1 MTGVRFG
8 LGSATRLLAVGLA
21 ALPVSSAAAPA
32 MRMVGQPLIVNSS
45 ERPAPPT
52 RRPIPPLS
60 PAQNELLERART
72 LRRSGQPEAARRVL
86 ATLLGTA
93 PHHPLALLELAGVHG
108 DRRAWRA
115 VETLA
120 RAERAA
126 THDSLLLAPELMVA
140 LERLSRP
147 REAAE
152 VALEA
157 WVADETLG
165 EWASTALL
173 RLATADPRGVRE
185 LVRRTAER
193 VSRPSLVRAAARL
206 EWRGNDLPAALEM
219 LARAD
224 RAARGAPLRWGFADE
239 LLAMATARDSSG
251 GIEVLF
257 HLASDDS
264 LDAAQRLFAARRAWQ
279 LQSGAG
285 NAHPGALRLMHALRG
300 VPVELWGD
308 DFLLSVARDL
318 RQAGLTAESRTLMA
332 GLGSRGS
339 SDPQLRLE
347 RVLSELRDGVSDR
360 VLTELEALAPQSEE
374 AAFRHAEALFFA
386 GRCDSA
392 LARFEGLARD
402 PEGPYTGAA
411 LERIFLLE
419 DAEPRAALPLFGRL
433 AYQQWR
439 GESKSALALAD
450 SLYRTLPRGTLWAHA
465 ALALAAQREAVGDG
479 KAALEP
485 LLAAADS
492 LPADQLAPL
501 ARQRA
506 GDVLRTWYKD
516 DARALAQYEEC
527 LSRYPKA
534 WNAPEVRRAV
544 ESLRRER
551 RF

>member
-1 MTGVRFG
+1 
-8 LGSATRLLAVGLA
+8 L
-21 ALPVSSAAAPA
+21 
-32 MRMVGQPLIVNSS
+32 VGQPLIQDSSS
-45 ERPAPPT
+45 EHPTMLT
-52 RRPIPPLS
+52 RRPIPALS
-60 PAQNELLERART
+60 PAQSELLERART
-72 LRRSGQPEAARRVL
+72 LRRSGQHEAARRAL
-86 ATLLGTA
+86 ATLLGNA
-93 PHHPLALLELAGVHG
+93 PHHPLALIELAGVHG

-126 THDSLLLAPELMVA
+126 THDSLLLAPELTVA
-140 LERLSRP
+140 LERLARP

-152 VALEA
+152 VVLEA
-157 WVADETLG
+157 CVADDALD
-165 EWASTALL
+165 EWANAALL
-173 RLATADPRGVRE
+173 RLATTDPRGVRE
-185 LVRRTAER
+185 LLRRTAER
-193 VSRPSLVRAAARL
+193 ISRPKLARSAARL
-206 EWRGNDLPAALEM
+206 EWRGDDLPAALQM

-224 RAARGAPLRWGFADE
+224 RDVRGAPSRWSFADE
-239 LLAMATARDSSG
+239 LLAMGTARDSSG

-257 HLASDDS
+257 DLTSDPS
-264 LDAAQRLFAARRAWQ
+264 LDANQRLFAARRAWQ
-279 LQSGAG
+279 LQGGSGSPHKA
-285 NAHPGALRLMHALRG
+285 ALRLTHALRG
-300 VPVELWGD
+300 VPPELWGD
-308 DFLLSVARDL
+308 DFLLSIVRDL
-318 RQAGLTAESRTLMA
+318 RQVGFTTDARALMA

-339 SDPQLRLE
+339 SDPELRLE
-347 RVLSELRDGVSDR
+347 RALSELRDGLSDR
-360 VLTELEALAPQSEE
+360 VLAELEALATQSEE

-392 LARFEGLARD
+392 LARYERVARD
-402 PEGPYTGAA
+402 PQGPYTGAA

-419 DAEPRAALPLFGRL
+419 DAEPRQALPLFGRL

-439 GESKSALALAD
+439 GESKPALALAD

-465 ALALAAQREAVGDG
+465 ALALAAQREAAGDG

-492 LPADQLAPL
+492 MPTDQLAPL

-506 GDVLRTWYKD
+506 GDVLRTWFKD
-516 DARALAQYEEC
+516 DARALEQYEEC